1 MIVVTRS
8 RQFKGDFLLLI
19 HCRLITNE
27 LMHCLVSVV
36 WATTFF
42 PRHPGTPAPGLR
54 RKGLRSQVPAAR
66 EKARPKRGGRG
77 KALKG
82 CDTPL
87 PGHGPYGAAA
97 AAGAAPPCPR
107 TGGGKRNWL
116 TSFFLRWPCP
126 CATSAGA
133 QGQAQHAKG
142 PPKQHAPACL
152 GPAQVSGRSS
162 DARVLS
168 VACIALKWGTCV
180 KPRETPPGAGVIW

>member
-8 RQFKGDFLLLI
+8 RQDKGDFLLLI

-42 PRHPGTPAPGLR
+42 PRHPGTTAPGLR
-54 RKGLRSQVPAAR
+54 RKGLRSQELPAAR

-107 TGGGKRNWL
+107 TGGGQTELVLESRL
-116 TSFFLRWPCP
+116 TSFFLVFR
-126 CATSAGA
+126 
-133 QGQAQHAKG
+133 
-142 PPKQHAPACL
+142 
-152 GPAQVSGRSS
+152 
-162 DARVLS
+162 
-168 VACIALKWGTCV
+168 
-180 KPRETPPGAGVIW
+180 

>member
-1 MIVVTRS
+1 VPLILRCLFFGGHAFSPSGVGDLLSALSASTIFPPRCTLRRSFLPPPPERTVIMIVVTRS
-8 RQFKGDFLLLI
+8 RQVKGGFLLLI

-42 PRHPGTPAPGLR
+42 PRHPGTTAPGLR
-54 RKGLRSQVPAAR
+54 RKGLRSQELPAAR

-107 TGGGKRNWL
+107 TGGGQTELVLESRL
-116 TSFFLRWPCP
+116 TSFFLVFR
-126 CATSAGA
+126 
-133 QGQAQHAKG
+133 
-142 PPKQHAPACL
+142 
-152 GPAQVSGRSS
+152 
-162 DARVLS
+162 
-168 VACIALKWGTCV
+168 
-180 KPRETPPGAGVIW
+180 

>member
-8 RQFKGDFLLLI
+8 RQVKGGFLLLI

-54 RKGLRSQVPAAR
+54 RKGLRSQELPAAR

-87 PGHGPYGAAA
+87 PGHGPYGRRRGAAMSEDGRRA
-97 AAGAAPPCPR
+97 NGKLVDVFFSPLVHARVRRRLARKARPSTLKARSMHPRVWDQRKSAAGAAMH
-107 TGGGKRNWL
+107 G
-116 TSFFLRWPCP
+116 F
-126 CATSAGA
+126 
-133 QGQAQHAKG
+133 
-142 PPKQHAPACL
+142 
-152 GPAQVSGRSS
+152 
-162 DARVLS
+162 
-168 VACIALKWGTCV
+168 
-180 KPRETPPGAGVIW
+180 